1 METRKPAA
9 LRAVLRHDDP
19 VTDYRIT
26 ETPLGVLLTADGEQ
40 IGQPYTDT
48 KAAIAAATAVMQSR
62 GDTVSG
68 TWTLHWD
75 DGYRW
80 SPDPMQ

>member
-1 METRKPAA
+1 MA
-9 LRAVLRHDDP
+9 
-19 VTDYRIT
+19 DYRII
-26 ETPLGVLLTADGEQ
+26 ETPLGVLLTVDGEQ
-40 IGQPYTDT
+40 IGRPYPDT
-48 KAAIAAATAVMQSR
+48 KAAIAAATAVMRSR